1 MFDQI
6 SDPLVYLRRRGDE
19 EEARSEEVRRL
30 WSWTST
36 LDGNSLFTLRR
47 REKSSVPVNTAAHT
61 VPVRSIKRD

>member
-6 SDPLVYLRRRGDE
+6 SDPLVYLRRRGDD
-19 EEARSEEVRRL
+19 EEARSEEVRSEEVRRL

-47 REKSSVPVNTAAHT
+47 RET
-61 VPVRSIKRD
+61 VRSP